1 MQRTAAHCFI
11 ESDDT
16 AQTLRL
22 ALTDRRLTKLAAQI
36 HTGGLREAAAFYVG
50 RPSPPLLV
58 IETVETDPAALSA
71 AVDGLAEVC
80 APDTGLILL
89 GSVNDV
95 EMFRQ
100 LTRRGV
106 ADYLVRPFTAAQLAQ
121 ALLDAASGPQAAQA
135 GKTVAF
141 IAAKGGAGASTLA
154 HHVAWA
160 LSRADDVDAALVDL
174 DLPFGAADLF
184 LNLEPA
190 GGVRNL
196 LSEPDRIDG
205 PLLARFAAKYD
216 ERLALFA
223 APASLDVA
231 SAMDA
236 ARLEAL
242 LDAVCDHYKCV
253 ALDLPRV
260 WGGAC
265 QTVLRRA
272 DLVMIAATADLPSLR
287 NARNLIDWLADAR
300 PGAAPPLLALTG
312 VGRGGQLSAE
322 DFAQNLGLAPAAVIP
337 WDGEAFRLAAAA
349 GQTVF
354 EASPKSK
361 AAAALRTLADA
372 VALRVLPRRAEPS
385 RPAGIAARLLSL
397 VKRK

>member
-1 MQRTAAHCFI
+1 MQRTAAHCFV
-11 ESDDT
+11 ESDET
-16 AQTLRL
+16 AQILRSAL
-22 ALTDRRLTKLAAQI
+22 ADRRLTKLTAQV
-36 HTGGLREAAAFYVG
+36 HTGGLREAAALYAD
-50 RPSPPLLV
+50 RPSPALLV
-58 IETVETDPAALSA
+58 IEAVETDPAALSA
-71 AVDGLAEVC
+71 AVDALAEVC

-89 GSVNDV
+89 GAVNDV

-106 ADYLVRPFTAAQLAQ
+106 SDYLVRPFTAAQLAQ
-121 ALLDAASGPQAAQA
+121 ALLEAATGPQAAQA

-160 LSRADDVDAALVDL
+160 LSRPDDVDAALVDL
-174 DLPFGAADLF
+174 DLPFGAGDLF
-184 LNLEPA
+184 LNLEPT

-196 LSEPDRIDG
+196 LGEPDRIDG

-223 APASLDVA
+223 APASLDIA
-231 SAMDA
+231 STMDA

-253 ALDLPRV
+253 ALDLPRL

-272 DLVMIAATADLPSLR
+272 DQVVIAATADLPSLR

-300 PGAAPPLLALTG
+300 PGADPPLLVLTG

-322 DFAQNLGLAPAAVIP
+322 DFAQSLNLVPAAVIP

-349 GQTVF
+349 GRTVF
-354 EASPKSK
+354 EAAPKSK
-361 AAAALRTLADA
+361 ATVALRGLADA
-372 VALRVLPRRAEPS
+372 LALRVLPRRPEPS
-385 RPAGIAARLLSL
+385 PPASLAARLLAL